1 MTEKSSAKVSTAA
14 CRSTHPV
21 RQRDFRRFHLNSVYM
36 LSQSPLTVCPVV
48 YFGNTVQQVE
58 KNLLR
63 TAEYGSIKKHLISS

>member
-1 MTEKSSAKVSTAA
+1 
-14 CRSTHPV
+14 
-21 RQRDFRRFHLNSVYM
+21 M

>member
-1 MTEKSSAKVSTAA
+1 
-14 CRSTHPV
+14 
-21 RQRDFRRFHLNSVYM
+21 M

-63 TAEYGSIKKHLISS
+63 TAEYGSIKKHLISSWAGLLSKNCCW